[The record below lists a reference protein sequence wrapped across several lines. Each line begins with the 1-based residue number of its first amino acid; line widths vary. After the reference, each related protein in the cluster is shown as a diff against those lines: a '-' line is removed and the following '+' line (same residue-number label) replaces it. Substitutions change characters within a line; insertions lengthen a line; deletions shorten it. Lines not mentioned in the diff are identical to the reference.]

1 MKNNIQKSFPLLRME
16 NIKKTFPGV
25 IALDNVDISLHS
37 GESLALIGENGAGKS
52 TLMKILGGLITPDSG
67 RITINDEGVNLLSPK
82 DAHKM
87 GISIIHQEINLIQ
100 ELTIR
105 ENLFLGRE
113 KSNFGVIDKYYEK
126 ENAKTIFDKMEIKL
140 DFEVPCS
147 TLSIAEQQMVEIA
160 KALLVNAKIIVMDEP
175 TATLSSKEVGKLFK
189 IIRDLKKKS
198 IGIIYISHRLDEV
211 FEICDRLMII
221 RDGKNIGEE
230 LPNNSKRDIIIEKMV
245 GRPVTS
251 EFPQINIAPG
261 KESMRME
268 NISVGKT
275 VVDINF
281 SLKEGE
287 VLGFSGLVGAGRTN
301 LMEVIFGLKKPDS
314 GRMFINNSEIKID
327 SPREAIRNGISFITE
342 DRKKYGLILK
352 HSCQENFELP
362 NLKKFSSFYFL
373 NKKRGQNAFN
383 LFHDDL
389 KIKIRNS
396 NEIVSNLSGG
406 NQQKIVLAKWLESN
420 SDIIIFDEPTRGI
433 DVGAKYEIYQIIK
446 KLAMQG
452 KSIIL
457 VSSEMQEI
465 LGMCNRIIVMHE
477 GRIKGEV
484 DNAKEI
490 KQEDILKMAIA

>member
-1 MKNNIQKSFPLLRME
+1 MKNNIQKSFPLLKME

-25 IALDNVDISLHS
+25 IALDKVDISLHS

-52 TLMKILGGLITPDSG
+52 TLMKILGGLIIPDSG

-301 LMEVIFGLKKPDS
+301 LMEVIFGLWDAY
-314 GRMFINNSEIKID
+314 R
-327 SPREAIRNGISFITE
+327 
-342 DRKKYGLILK
+342 
-352 HSCQENFELP
+352 
-362 NLKKFSSFYFL
+362 
-373 NKKRGQNAFN
+373 
-383 LFHDDL
+383 
-389 KIKIRNS
+389 
-396 NEIVSNLSGG
+396 
-406 NQQKIVLAKWLESN
+406 
-420 SDIIIFDEPTRGI
+420 
-433 DVGAKYEIYQIIK
+433 
-446 KLAMQG
+446 
-452 KSIIL
+452 
-457 VSSEMQEI
+457 
-465 LGMCNRIIVMHE
+465 
-477 GRIKGEV
+477 
-484 DNAKEI
+484 
-490 KQEDILKMAIA
+490 